1 MKSVTINNIKTKQAA
16 KKAVRLNNI
25 ARVVVFCA
33 LGTLGCLGL
42 NSFNSTSAIH
52 SFEETEKLFSLLTPD
67 YTGIDFEN
75 KVIEGPDRGM
85 QFYDY
90 FYNGSGLAIGD
101 VNNDDLPDLFF
112 TGNDVPNRL
121 YLNKGNFQ
129 FEDVSVESG
138 IQSNR
143 WATGVTM
150 VDINEDGLLDV
161 YVCNSGPYMDANS
174 TANELYINRGNN
186 VFSEEAASYGI
197 ADGSRSTQAT
207 FFDMDKDG
215 DLDLWVMNHGLR
227 NRGAGSNVWLSK
239 AADLEQAVY
248 NRECS
253 TLYRNDGDGHFTDI
267 SKSAGI
273 QKIGFGLGMAVRD
286 FNEDGFLDVYIAND
300 FFIPDFFFKNNGNGT
315 FTDVSHEKLAHTP
328 YYAMGCD
335 AADVNN
341 DGLTDL
347 MIVDMT
353 PADHVRNKVL
363 MSSMDVVGFQ
373 YLTEAKKYQPQYM
386 YNSLFINSGL
396 GVMSDVGLFA
406 GVSQTDWSW
415 APLLAD
421 FNNDGW
427 KDLMVTNGFRKDTKN
442 NDWKN
447 ELVEIRNRKGSAYS
461 PADYFEHLKKANV
474 NPVPNQIFQNTGGLK
489 FKQLTTDWGF
499 ETPSSSNGAAYADLD
514 QDGDLDLVINNF
526 DQPAFVYRNNI
537 RENKSG
543 NFIRFKLKDGKTS
556 NAVMHSKICLYYKD
570 QMQCNDYAFTRGY
583 QSFVEPVLHFG
594 LGENEVVDR
603 AVITWLDGRES
614 VITNPAVNQ
623 VHEIDRKNVV
633 VNEGYMEINPGLFSN
648 VSKSQIQPQ
657 FVHRENEFDDF
668 SKEILLPHRQSML
681 GPAIAVGDVNN
692 DGLDDFYVG
701 GAKGQAGMLYVQHK
715 EALFNSKASTAFI
728 KDSGYED
735 VGAKFLDVDGDS
747 DLDLYIAS
755 GGGGE
760 FEGNEGMLQDRLY
773 INDGSGVF
781 TAETKRLPLM
791 PVSTKSIAVCDFDKD
806 GDFDLFVGGRT
817 TPGKYPKAPESF
829 LLINENGSFS
839 NQTINLAPDL
849 KALGMVTDA
858 EWSDINQDGRE
869 DLIVVGE
876 WMPISVFIQG
886 EKGLK
891 NETEALGL
899 SKTAGWWN
907 SLAQADFDQD
917 GDQDFIAGNIGLN
930 NKFHPSEEKPLY
942 VYANDFDSNGTMD
955 IVLSKIYN
963 NQKVPVRGKECSSSQ
978 MPFISE
984 KFPTYSGFA
993 NASLENIYNE
1003 TELEESIK
1011 YEVYNFASLYLENNG
1026 GAFTLSELPIEAQL
1040 APINGVVI
1048 NDFDKDG
1055 NLDAVV
1061 AGNYLQTEVETPTY
1075 DAGKGLLLA
1084 GLGDGTFHTKLQTA
1098 YSGLNLNK
1106 DVKDVQFI
1114 GLGAEKRP
1122 AFIVSNNN
1130 SMLGLYVYE
1139 K

>member
-1 MKSVTINNIKTKQAA
+1 MRTSTIKNKRTGQTRKKVERSNKLASVFGFAVIGILGFIIHTNYAAISVIN
-16 KKAVRLNNI
+16 
-25 ARVVVFCA
+25 
-33 LGTLGCLGL
+33 TLED
-42 NSFNSTSAIH
+42 TS
-52 SFEETEKLFSLLTPD
+52 KLFSLLTPS

-75 KVIEGPDRGM
+75 KVVEGPDRGM

-101 VNNDDLPDLFF
+101 LNNDDLPDLFF
-112 TGNDVPNRL
+112 TGNNVPNRL
-121 YLNKGNFQ
+121 YINKGNFQ
-129 FEDVSVESG
+129 FEDVSIAAG

-143 WATGVTM
+143 WATGVTL
-150 VDINEDGLLDV
+150 VDINQDGLMDV
-161 YVCNSGPYMDANS
+161 YICNSGPYMDANS

-186 VFSEEAASYGI
+186 VFSEEAANYGI

-227 NRGAGSNVWLSK
+227 NRGAGSNVWLSQ
-239 AADLEQAVY
+239 AATLDKAVY

-253 TLYRNDGDGHFTDI
+253 TLYRNDGNGHFTDI
-267 SKSAGI
+267 SESAGI
-273 QKIGFGLGMAVRD
+273 QKIGFGLGMAIRD
-286 FNEDGFLDVYIAND
+286 FDEDGFLDVYIAND

-315 FTDVSHEKLAHTP
+315 FTDVSNEKIAHSP

-363 MSSMDVVGFQ
+363 MSSMDVVGFE
-373 YLTEAKKYQPQYM
+373 YLTEAKQYQPQYM

-396 GVMSDVGLFA
+396 GVMSDIGLFA

-447 ELVEIRNRKGSAYS
+447 ELIELRNRKGSAYS
-461 PADYFEHLKKANV
+461 PADYFEHLKKADV

-489 FKQLTTDWGF
+489 FEQNNADWGF

-526 DQPAFVYRNNI
+526 DQPAFVYRNNS
-537 RENKSG
+537 RENNSG
-543 NFIRFKLKDGKTS
+543 NFIRFKLKNGKTS
-556 NAVMHSKICLYYKD
+556 NAVMHSKICLFYKGE
-570 QMQCNDYAFTRGY
+570 MQCNDYAFTRGY

-594 LGENEVVDR
+594 LGDNEVVDR
-603 AVITWLDGRES
+603 AVITWLDGQES
-614 VITNPAVNQ
+614 IIKNPAINQ
-623 VHEIDRKNVV
+623 VHEIDRQSID
-633 VNEGYMEINPGLFSN
+633 VNEGYMDIKPGLFTN
-648 VSKSQIQPQ
+648 ISKSHIQPQ
-657 FVHRENEFDDF
+657 FIHRENEFDDF

-681 GPAIAVGDVNN
+681 GPAISVGDVNS

-701 GAKGQAGMLYVQHK
+701 GAQGQAGMLYMQDK
-715 EALFNSKASTAFI
+715 DARFNAKATIPFI

-747 DLDLYIAS
+747 DLDLYVAS

-760 FEGNEGMLQDRLY
+760 FEDNEGMLQDRLY
-773 INDGSGVF
+773 INDGRGIF
-781 TAETKRLPLM
+781 TAETNRLPPM
-791 PVSTKSIAVCDFDKD
+791 PVSTKSIAACDFDKD
-806 GDFDLFVGGRT
+806 GDLDLFVGGRT
-817 TPGKYPKAPESF
+817 SPGKYPKAPESF

-839 NQTINLAPDL
+839 NQTQSLAPEL

-858 EWSDINQDGRE
+858 QWSDINKDGKE
-869 DLIVVGE
+869 DLLVVGE
-876 WMPISVFIQG
+876 WMPITVFIHG
-886 EKGLK
+886 EKGLT

-899 SKTAGWWN
+899 SKTSGWWN

-917 GDQDFIAGNIGLN
+917 G
-930 NKFHPSEEKPLY
+930 
-942 VYANDFDSNGTMD
+942 
-955 IVLSKIYN
+955 
-963 NQKVPVRGKECSSSQ
+963 
-978 MPFISE
+978 
-984 KFPTYSGFA
+984 
-993 NASLENIYNE
+993 
-1003 TELEESIK
+1003 
-1011 YEVYNFASLYLENNG
+1011 
-1026 GAFTLSELPIEAQL
+1026 
-1040 APINGVVI
+1040 
-1048 NDFDKDG
+1048 
-1055 NLDAVV
+1055 
-1061 AGNYLQTEVETPTY
+1061 
-1075 DAGKGLLLA
+1075 
-1084 GLGDGTFHTKLQTA
+1084 
-1098 YSGLNLNK
+1098 
-1106 DVKDVQFI
+1106 
-1114 GLGAEKRP
+1114 
-1122 AFIVSNNN
+1122 
-1130 SMLGLYVYE
+1130 
-1139 K
+1139 